1 MKISYAV
8 TVCNEYKEV
17 EKLLSFL
24 FENKRKED
32 EVVVQMDFDNSTTEV
47 VKACE
52 KWESK
57 QSEEYKLIQCS
68 LSKNFAQYKNNLNKN
83 CSGEWIF
90 QIDADEIP
98 NKYLIQALPYV
109 LESNSDVEAYW
120 VPRVNTVA
128 GITFL
133 LLYIHYIL

>member
-68 LSKNFAQYKNNLNKN
+68 LSKNFAQYKNNLTKT
-83 CSGEWIF
+83 
-90 QIDADEIP
+90 
-98 NKYLIQALPYV
+98 V
-109 LESNSDVEAYW
+109 VENGY
-120 VPRVNTVA
+120 
-128 GITFL
+128 FK
-133 LLYIHYIL
+133 

>member
-57 QSEEYKLIQCS
+57 QSEEYKL
-68 LSKNFAQYKNNLNKN
+68 
-83 CSGEWIF
+83 
-90 QIDADEIP
+90 
-98 NKYLIQALPYV
+98 
-109 LESNSDVEAYW
+109 
-120 VPRVNTVA
+120 NTIGPDSAFKVSIEA
-128 GITFL
+128 GITFGWEKYTGRNGL
-133 LLYIHYIL
+133 NIGVNRFGESAPGEVLAEYFGFTAEKIANKIKKAIS